1 MNPTLVIIALIF
13 GAVALVQIWISTAV
27 PIAAPPSTFD
37 HEHPSDPTTTILR
50 TMGGRVYMKLT
61 TQQRLTFVCAPGGGT
76 RDVGLGPEHDWSSH
90 AADAFG
96 LMAIAYEE
104 PSRLAALNPPD
115 SLHTAASLCVV
126 S

>member
-50 TMGGRVYMKLT
+50 TMGG
-61 TQQRLTFVCAPGGGT
+61 G
-76 RDVGLGPEHDWSSH
+76 S
-90 AADAFG
+90 
-96 LMAIAYEE
+96 I
-104 PSRLAALNPPD
+104 
-115 SLHTAASLCVV
+115 
-126 S
+126 